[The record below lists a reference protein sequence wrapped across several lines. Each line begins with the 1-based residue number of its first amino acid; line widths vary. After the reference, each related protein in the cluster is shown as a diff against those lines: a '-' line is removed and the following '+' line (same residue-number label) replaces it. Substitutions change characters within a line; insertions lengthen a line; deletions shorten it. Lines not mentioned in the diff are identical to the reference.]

1 MNNTRQPS
9 ASHKMNFNKHF
20 SQHSFTANFSNCRP
34 KFNVWNGISRV
45 KKITYNFHDESI
57 RLLVALHE
65 VISFFSILVRRISKI
80 SISLRRK
87 KKRKREEDIL
97 RFSGATRSLFH
108 LRKLARVS
116 RRAHLTGNVIN
127 IRPPMHGGPV
137 SPDETKFDKV
147 GEPRPCIRGRKTWPI
162 VA

>member
-9 ASHKMNFNKHF
+9 ASHKMNFNEHF

-80 SISLRRK
+80 SISKEEEEKERR
-87 KKRKREEDIL
+87 RYPSAEPREASSI
-97 RFSGATRSLFH
+97 F
-108 LRKLARVS
+108 VNS
-116 RRAHLTGNVIN
+116 RHV
-127 IRPPMHGGPV
+127 
-137 SPDETKFDKV
+137 FY
-147 GEPRPCIRGRKTWPI
+147 GEPI
-162 VA
+162 

>member
-1 MNNTRQPS
+1 
-9 ASHKMNFNKHF
+9 MNFNKHF

-34 KFNVWNGISRV
+34 KFNVWKGNGISRV

-97 RFSGATRSLFH
+97 QRSLTRSLFH

-127 IRPPMHGGPV
+127 IRGGPV
-137 SPDETKFDKV
+137 SSDEMKFDKV

>member
-108 LRKLARVS
+108 LRKLAARVS

-127 IRPPMHGGPV
+127 IRGGPV
-137 SPDETKFDKV
+137 SSDEMKFDKV

>member
-1 MNNTRQPS
+1 
-9 ASHKMNFNKHF
+9 MNFNKHF

-34 KFNVWNGISRV
+34 KFNVWKGNGISRV
-45 KKITYNFHDESI
+45 KKITTYNFHDESI

-97 RFSGATRSLFH
+97 QRSLTRSLFH
-108 LRKLARVS
+108 LRKLAARVS

-127 IRPPMHGGPV
+127 IRGGPV
-137 SPDETKFDKV
+137 SSDEMKFDKV

>member
-1 MNNTRQPS
+1 
-9 ASHKMNFNKHF
+9 MNFNEHF

-80 SISLRRK
+80 SISKEEEEKERR
-87 KKRKREEDIL
+87 RYPSAEPREASSI
-97 RFSGATRSLFH
+97 FVNSHVFH
-108 LRKLARVS
+108 
-116 RRAHLTGNVIN
+116 
-127 IRPPMHGGPV
+127 
-137 SPDETKFDKV
+137 
-147 GEPRPCIRGRKTWPI
+147 GEPI
-162 VA
+162 